1 MKRSS
6 LILLTTFA
14 LALLAFAPRI
24 EEPVERFVTAF
35 QRWTDGN
42 PQEKVY
48 LHMDKP
54 YYAVGDTVWF
64 KAYVTIG
71 SRHQL
76 SKLSGALYVE
86 LINEKDSLL
95 HAVKLPL
102 TAGMAMGDFTL
113 GDEYKAGNFRIRAY
127 TQWMRNAG
135 EEYFYDHTFAV
146 GDPLN
151 VVRPGDAADR
161 EKSEMKV
168 KNQKK
173 NERPP
178 DSLSKSDVQ
187 FFPEGGNLLNG
198 INSRIGFKAVGANG
212 KGLAIKGTV
221 LDEAGQEI
229 TGFESLHA
237 GMGVFNIRPQA
248 GKSYSA
254 RITFTD
260 GSAKTIVLP
269 RAADQGYVLSVYQ
282 PNKDSILVRVRTTPG
297 QFQTPRSVNLLAQ
310 SGGQAIFASPV
321 EISRVMTSV
330 WIPKRNF
337 PTGIT
342 QFTLFDSRGEPVNER
357 IIFIKSN
364 DGMELKISSAKKIYK
379 SREKVTIDLESMNSF
394 GEAVPGNFSVS
405 VIDENKVP
413 FDEANEST
421 LLSNLLLSSEI
432 KGYIEQ
438 PNYYFTNETYDV
450 NKALDNLMLTQGYRR
465 FTWKEILGTTP
476 ANKPLYKAESLG
488 TEISGRV
495 LSLSGTPVVNGTVTV
510 MSLTPGFLEQT
521 KTDADGRFKYE
532 PVMLADS
539 LRFAVQAISAKKS
552 KKVEVILDSIPKQ
565 VIGKNWNIPGFNEN
579 IEESFSVY
587 LESSK
592 KQDEVLVRTGRQSR
606 ANRLKEVKIT
616 ARKLIKSEMRS
627 QGIFQIPDGHA
638 DFTYMMKD
646 ENCASLGICLQ
657 GRLGSVSFRPYPE
670 LQPEVL
676 NMPYYRNGPMQVFL
690 DGRRLDSLIEI
701 SQLFDQNSVDPK
713 DIIKIDA
720 VTNNMALMQLFS
732 KPGKGFSTPTP
743 GLFIYTRKKRTP
755 RYTPSI
761 VNIKPKGF
769 NKAREFYSPRY
780 DRPNVSNQLPD
791 LRSTIYWNPKIK
803 TFASG
808 NASFSFFNADD
819 PGTYKVIVEGINAAG
834 ELARQVYRYE
844 VEAGPQVQI
853 TDKETGNTTEVVK
866 AMKVLQQR
874 MPAEK
879 LYVHT
884 DKPYYNLGDTIWFKA
899 YLFDAAT
906 LAASK
911 RSGLLYVELNDDTA
925 EVVRR
930 ISIPIKDGIGYA
942 QIPLVPKIFH
952 EGGYTMRA
960 YTNWMQNFGSDYFFT
975 KRLYLGVPTQD
986 TWLVRS
992 SSKMTRVTDKDEL
1005 QTEVSLTRSDQSAVG
1020 LRDVEVKIMD
1030 SDKQL
1035 YKENLRTGTDGRLAV
1050 NHEIK
1055 RKADGRNIRME
1066 IRNLSKNDGSQRL
1079 LIPLNIK
1086 RDQNIDLQFLPEGGN
1101 LVAGLKSAVGFKAVG
1116 EDGLG
1121 IHVMGTI
1128 YDTKENPVTE
1138 FSSLYGG
1145 MGSFEFT
1152 PKAGETYFAKLTQ
1165 PADLDKVFNLPPVKR
1180 DGIVLHVVN
1189 DEQKDSLDLNISSTS
1204 ATDSKSTYY
1213 LTATSRGVITYAQTI
1228 DLQQT
1233 KLSISKSRFPPGIT
1247 RFTLL
1252 RDKTPLNE
1260 RLVFIDHQEDLQ
1272 IAVKTDKPAYY
1283 KRDSVNVVLEVKD
1296 KDGNPVK
1303 GNFSVAVT
1311 DDSQV
1316 TPDTASSY
1324 GITSALLLSS
1334 ELKGAIETPGYYLNK
1349 NNRQRWQALDNL
1361 MLTQGWRGYD
1371 WKDAFAAPKPV
1382 EFAAETHFR
1391 LSGSVANILKK
1402 PVAGAQML
1410 ISSKKPFFI
1419 TSTITDDKGKYVFE
1433 NLPQIDSGSF
1443 FIQARTPKGK
1453 TMNFGEVT
1461 VDKFKTAAV
1470 SESFRDQVLPWY
1482 VNTDVAQLN
1491 YVKRVV
1497 AKAQE
1502 KSLRQSGITLKEV
1515 KITTKKII
1523 KGSYNRNISKGADLI
1538 FDEQDI
1544 KESGVLD
1551 LYHLLK
1557 QKVPGL
1563 NVVMEDGL
1571 ATLKLNN
1578 YMVIIEIDGGGLPV
1592 RMNGNPN
1599 VKELIEELSEF
1610 KIEGFLGMEVM
1621 YSRKYTGNYAV
1632 PGIGETYKSKYIIAS
1647 EVALRSGSQYVLDP
1661 ETFIQLQDKYGNP
1674 IPLYTV
1680 QPFYRIN
1687 HAQSAGYLEL
1697 RVNVLTNRLREIAV
1711 IGITTKGGRGW
1722 YRNNNPDVATYR
1734 PLPLMYPQE
1743 FYSPKYTVSA
1753 KDNTEPDYR
1762 STIYWKP
1769 DVVTDADGK
1778 ATLSFYTSDITGSYH
1793 INLQGSN
1800 MDGLIGSA
1808 GTTIKVG
1815 QKAQ

>member
-24 EEPVERFVTAF
+24 EEPVERFVTAL

-54 YYAVGDTVWF
+54 YYAVGDTIWF

-95 HAVKLPL
+95 HTAKLPL
-102 TAGMAMGDFTL
+102 TAGMAMGDFIL

-198 INSRIGFKAVGANG
+198 INSRIGFKAVGVNG
-212 KGLAIKGTV
+212 RGVSVKGTV
-221 LDEAGQEI
+221 VDNTGEEI
-229 TGFESLHA
+229 TSFESLHA
-237 GMGVFNIRPQA
+237 GMGVLNIRPQA

-254 RITFTD
+254 RLTFTD
-260 GSAKTIVLP
+260 GSAKNIALP

-282 PNKDSILVRVRTTPG
+282 PNKDSILVRVRTTTG
-297 QFQTPRSVNLLAQ
+297 QFQTPRSVSLVAQ
-310 SGGQAIFASPV
+310 SGGETIFASTV
-321 EISRVMTSV
+321 EISKVMTSV
-330 WIPKRNF
+330 WILKQDF
-337 PTGIT
+337 PTGIV

-357 IIFIKSN
+357 IAFIKSN
-364 DGMELKISSAKKIYK
+364 DGMGLHVSSAKKTYK
-379 SREKVTIDLESMNSF
+379 SREKVTIDLESVNSF
-394 GEAVPGNFSVS
+394 GDAVPGNFSVS
-405 VIDENKVP
+405 VIDESKVP
-413 FDEANEST
+413 FDEADEST
-421 LLSNLLLSSEI
+421 LLSNILLSSDV

-438 PNYYFTNETYDV
+438 PNYYFTDDTYEV

-465 FTWKEILGTTP
+465 FAWKEILSTTS
-476 ANKPLYKAESLG
+476 ANQPMYKAESLG

-495 LSLSGTPVVNGTVTV
+495 LALSGTPVVNGTVTV

-521 KTDADGRFKYE
+521 KTDADGRFKYQ
-532 PVMLADS
+532 PIMLADS
-539 LRFAVQAISAKKS
+539 LRFAVQAITAKKS

-587 LESSK
+587 LKNSK

-606 ANRLKEVKIT
+606 LNRLKEVKIT
-616 ARKLIKSEMRS
+616 AGRPESEKYAS
-627 QGIFQIPDGHA
+627 QAGLRIPEGHS
-638 DFTYMMKD
+638 DQTYIMERP
-646 ENCASLGICLQ
+646 ENCPTLAICLV
-657 GRLGSVSFRPYPE
+657 GRIAGLKSRPVIIQKIEYPDY
-670 LQPEVL
+670 PTMGIIL
-676 NMPYYRNGPMQVFL
+676 N
-690 DGRRLDSLIEI
+690 GRKLDSLEVVDFWTGG
-701 SQLFDQNSVDPK
+701 LVDPA
-713 DIIKIDA
+713 DIGKIE
-720 VTNNMALMQLFS
+720 VVRTNQALISML
-732 KPGKGFSTPTP
+732 GGAYM
-743 GLFIYTRKKRTP
+743 LVYTNARKKA
-755 RYTPSI
+755 RYNPNI
-761 VNIKPKGF
+761 VNIKPKGL

-780 DRPNVSNQLPD
+780 DRPSLSNQLPD

-808 NASFSFFNADD
+808 SASFSFFNADD

-844 VEAGPQVQI
+844 VEAGPQAQI
-853 TDKETGNTTEVVK
+853 TDEETGNTTEIVK
-866 AMKVLQQR
+866 AMKALQQR

-925 EVVRR
+925 EAVRR
-930 ISIPIKDGIGYA
+930 ISIPIKDGVGYA
-942 QIPLVPKIFH
+942 QIPLVPKIFR

-1005 QTEVSLTRSDQSAVG
+1005 QTEVSLTRSEQSAVG

-1030 SDKQL
+1030 GDKQL

-1066 IRNLSKNDGSQRL
+1066 IRNLSKSDGNQRL

-1086 RDQNIDLQFLPEGGN
+1086 RNQNLDLQFLPEGGN

-1121 IHVMGTI
+1121 IHVTGTI
-1128 YDTKENPVTE
+1128 YDAKNNPAGE
-1138 FSSLYGG
+1138 FSSLYNG

-1152 PKAGETYFAKLTQ
+1152 PKAGETYIAKLTQ
-1165 PADLDKVFNLPPVKR
+1165 PAALDKVFNLPPVKH

-1189 DEQKDSLDLNISSTS
+1189 EEQKDSLGLNISSTS
-1204 ATDSKSTYY
+1204 DATDSKSTYY
-1213 LTATSRGVITYAQTI
+1213 LTATSRGTVTYAQTI
-1228 DLQQT
+1228 NLQQT
-1233 KLSISKSRFPPGIT
+1233 KLSISKNRFPSGIT

-1272 IAVKTDKPAYY
+1272 IAVKTDKQAYY

-1316 TPDTASSY
+1316 KPDTAGSY
-1324 GITSALLLSS
+1324 GMTSALLLSS
-1334 ELKGAIETPGYYLNK
+1334 ELKGTIETPGYYLNK

-1361 MLTQGWRGYD
+1361 MLTQGWRGCD

-1391 LSGSVANILKK
+1391 LSGSVTNILKR

-1419 TSTITDDKGKYVFE
+1419 TSTITDDKGRYVFE
-1433 NLPQIDSGSF
+1433 NLPQIDSGAF

-1470 SESFRDQVLPWY
+1470 SESLRDQVLPWY

-1578 YMVIIEIDGGGLPV
+1578 YMVVVEIDGGGLPV
-1592 RMNGNPN
+1592 RMNGNPA
-1599 VKELIEELSEF
+1599 VQELIEELGEF
-1610 KIEGFLGMEVM
+1610 KIEDFLGMEVM
-1621 YSRKYTGNYAV
+1621 YSRKYTGNYARQ
-1632 PGIGETYKSKYIIAS
+1632 GIGDTYKSKDIIAS

-1661 ETFIQLQDKYGNP
+1661 ETFIQRQDKYGNP

-1722 YRNNNPDVATYR
+1722 YRNNSPDVATYR

-1743 FYSPKYTVSA
+1743 FYSPKYTISA
-1753 KDNTEPDYR
+1753 KDNAEPDYR
-1762 STIYWKP
+1762 STVYWKP
-1769 DVVTDADGK
+1769 DVVTDASGK
-1778 ATLSFYTSDITGSYH
+1778 AQLSFYTSDVTGSYN
-1793 INLQGSN
+1793 INIQGSN
-1800 MDGLIGSA
+1800 MDGLIGSGGA
-1808 GTTIKVG
+1808 VIKVVN
-1815 QKAQ
+1815 QKE

>member
-1 MKRSS
+1 M
-6 LILLTTFA
+6 LT
-14 LALLAFAPRI
+14 LLAFAPRV
-24 EEPVERFVTAF
+24 EEPVERFVTALH
-35 QRWTDGN
+35 RWMDNN

-64 KAYVTIG
+64 KAYVTVG

-76 SKLSGALYVE
+76 SKLSGALHVE
-86 LINEKDSLL
+86 LINEKDSLM

-146 GDPLN
+146 GDPLSIDGQ
-151 VVRPGDAADR
+151 GDGKDKD
-161 EKSEMKV
+161 KSDK
-168 KNQKK
+168 KARSQKK
-173 NERPP
+173 TDPST

-187 FFPEGGNLLNG
+187 FFPEGGTLLYA
-198 INSRIGFKAVGANG
+198 INSRIGFKAVGVNG
-212 KGLAIKGTV
+212 RGVAVKGKV
-221 LDEAGQEI
+221 VDEAGEEI
-229 TGFESLHA
+229 TSFESLHA

-248 GKSYSA
+248 GKTYSA
-254 RITFTD
+254 RLTFAD
-260 GSAKTIVLP
+260 GSAKTIALP
-269 RAADQGYVLSVYQ
+269 HVADQGYVLSVYQ
-282 PNKDSILVRVRTTPG
+282 PNKDSILVRIKGMPG
-297 QFQTPRSVNLLAQ
+297 QFQAPRSVNLVAQ
-310 SGGQAIFASPV
+310 SGGETIFASPV
-321 EISRVMTSV
+321 EIVKVMNSI
-330 WIPKRNF
+330 WIPKRDF
-337 PTGIT
+337 PTGIA
-342 QFTLFDSRGEPVNER
+342 QFTVFDGRGEPVNER
-357 IIFIKSN
+357 IAFIKSN
-364 DGMELKISSAKKIYK
+364 DGMELHVSSAKKTYK
-379 SREKVTIDLESMNSF
+379 SREKVTIDLESVNRF

-405 VIDENKVP
+405 VVDESKVP
-413 FDEANEST
+413 FEEANEST
-421 LLSNLLLSSEI
+421 MLSNLLLSSDI

-438 PNYYFTNETYDV
+438 PNYYFTDDTYEV

-465 FTWKEILGTTP
+465 FAWKEILSTTP

-521 KTDADGRFKYE
+521 KTDADGRFKFE
-532 PVMLADS
+532 PIMLADS
-539 LRFAVQAISAKKS
+539 LRFAVQAVTAKKS
-552 KKVEVILDSIPKQ
+552 KKVEVILDSIPRQ

-579 IEESFSVY
+579 IAESFNIY
-587 LESSK
+587 LQNSK
-592 KQDEVLVRTGRQSR
+592 KQDELLVRTGRQSR
-606 ANRLKEVKIT
+606 TNRLKEVRIT
-616 ARKLIKSEMRS
+616 ARKLAKSEMTS
-627 QGIFQIPDGHA
+627 QGIFQIPEDHA

-646 ENCASLGICLQ
+646 ENCANLGLCLQ

-670 LQPEVL
+670 TQPEVL
-676 NMPYYRNGPMQVFL
+676 NMPMYRNAPMQVFL
-690 DGRRLDSLIEI
+690 DGRRQDSLMEI

-713 DIIKIDA
+713 DIIKIDV
-720 VTNNMALMQLFS
+720 VTTNMALMQLFS
-732 KPGKGFSTPTP
+732 IPVKGLSTPTP

-755 RYTPSI
+755 RYNPNV

-780 DRPNVSNQLPD
+780 DRPDVSHQLPD
-791 LRSTIYWNPKIK
+791 MRSTVYWNPKIK

-808 NASFSFFNADD
+808 RASFSFFNADG
-819 PGTYKVIVEGINAAG
+819 PGTYKVTVEGINAAG

-844 VEAGPQVQI
+844 VEAGPQAQI
-853 TDKETGNTTEVVK
+853 PVEETGNTTEIVK
-866 AMKVLQQR
+866 AMKALQER

-925 EVVRR
+925 EAVRR
-930 ISIPIKDGIGYA
+930 ISIPIKEGVGYA

-1030 SDKQL
+1030 GNKQL
-1035 YKENLRTGTDGRLAV
+1035 YKENLRTSADGRLVV
-1050 NHEIK
+1050 NNQIN

-1066 IRNLSKNDGSQRL
+1066 IRNLSKNDGNQRL
-1079 LIPLNIK
+1079 LIPLNII

-1101 LVAGLKSAVGFKAVG
+1101 LVAGLKSTIGFKAVG
-1116 EDGLG
+1116 EDGRG
-1121 IHVMGTI
+1121 IHVTGTI
-1128 YDTKENPVTE
+1128 YDGKNNSAGE
-1138 FSSLYGG
+1138 FSSLYNG

-1152 PKAGETYFAKLTQ
+1152 PKSGESYFAKLTQ
-1165 PADLDKVFNLPPVKR
+1165 PAGLDKVFNLPAVKR
-1180 DGIVLHVVN
+1180 EGIILHVVN
-1189 DEQKDSLDLNISSTS
+1189 EEQKDSLDLNISSTS
-1204 ATDSKSTYY
+1204 DVTNSKSTYY
-1213 LTATSRGVITYAQTI
+1213 LTAISRGVVTYAQII

-1233 KLSISKSRFPPGIT
+1233 KLKIPKNRFPSGIT

-1260 RLVFIDHQEDLQ
+1260 RLVFIDHQEGLQ
-1272 IAVKTDKPAYY
+1272 ITLKTDKLAYY
-1283 KRDSVNVVLEVKD
+1283 KRDSVNLVLEVKD
-1296 KDGNPVK
+1296 KDGNPVS
-1303 GNFSVAVT
+1303 GNFSIAVT

-1316 TPDTASSY
+1316 KPDTAGSH
-1324 GITSALLLSS
+1324 GMTSALLISS
-1334 ELKGAIETPGYYLNK
+1334 ELKGTIETPGYYLNK
-1349 NNRQRWQALDNL
+1349 NNKQRWRALDHL
-1361 MLTQGWRGYD
+1361 LLTQGWRGYD

-1391 LSGSVANILKK
+1391 LSGSVTNILKK

-1410 ISSKKPFFI
+1410 ISSQKPFFI
-1419 TSTITDDKGKYVFE
+1419 TSTITDDKGRYVFE
-1433 NLPQIDSGSF
+1433 NLPQIDSGAF

-1461 VDKFKTAAV
+1461 VDKSKAATV
-1470 SESFRDQVLPWY
+1470 PESFRDQVLPWY

-1502 KSLRQSGITLKEV
+1502 NSLRQSGITLKEV
-1515 KITTKKII
+1515 KITTKKVI

-1578 YMVIIEIDGGGLPV
+1578 YLVVIEIDGGGLPV
-1592 RMNGNPN
+1592 RMNGNPA

-1621 YSRKYTGNYAV
+1621 YSRKYTGNYARQGSV
-1632 PGIGETYKSKYIIAS
+1632 DTYKSKYIIAS

-1674 IPLYTV
+1674 VPLYTV

-1687 HAQSAGYLEL
+1687 HVQSAGYLEL
-1697 RVNVLTNRLREIAV
+1697 RANVLTNRLREIAV

-1722 YRNNNPDVATYR
+1722 YKNNNPDVAIYR

-1743 FYSPKYTVSA
+1743 FYSPKYTVSE
-1753 KDNTEPDYR
+1753 KDNAERDYR
-1762 STIYWKP
+1762 STVYWKP
-1769 DVVTDADGK
+1769 DVITDATGK
-1778 ATLSFYTSDITGSYH
+1778 AKLSFYTSDITGNYT

-1808 GTTIKVG
+1808 DATIKVG
-1815 QKAQ
+1815 QKVQ